1 MKQQRAPFCQTDQ
14 QLRGIGIEMALVLI
28 AGEDKLH
35 RAFCPAQCLEGLHHP
50 DGNDNTALHIQ
61 TAQTIGFSLAVHPE
75 MRGAVPFIV
84 GAGDGIFHRGGIDRV
99 IMSTEQHRLTGTIR
113 TPDGF
118 QGTAVDR
125 PDIMGSYSHAGFL
138 QDSGEFFC
146 HPHCGFPVPGLAGRI
161 DKILP
166 HGKHIGAMGVDE
178 FKYLV
183 IECFHNTASLIENYM
198 DHAINYLEFS
208 KFS

>member
-1 MKQQRAPFCQTDQ
+1 
-14 QLRGIGIEMALVLI
+14 MALVLI

-35 RAFCPAQCLEGLHHP
+35 RAFCPAQCLESLYHP

-61 TAQTIGFSLAVHPE
+61 AAQPIGFSLAVHPE

-84 GAGDGIFHRGGIDRV
+84 GAGDRIFHRGGIDRV
-99 IMSTEQHRLTGTIR
+99 IMSAEQHRLTGTIR

-146 HPHCGFPVPGLAGRI
+146 HPHCSFPVPGLAGRI

-178 FKYLV
+178 FKYLG

-198 DHAINYLEFS
+198 DHAINHLEFS